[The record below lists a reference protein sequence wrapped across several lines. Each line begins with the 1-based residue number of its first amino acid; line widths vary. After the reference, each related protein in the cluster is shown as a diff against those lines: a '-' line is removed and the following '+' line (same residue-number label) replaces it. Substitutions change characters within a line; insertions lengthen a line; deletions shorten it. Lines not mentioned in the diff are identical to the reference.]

1 MESMLDHEPNG
12 VASLKATG
20 TGPLGPDPDRTVQ
33 RRLLW
38 GLAIALVW
46 RLLLAALPGGLKF
59 DLDTFAAWGLQAADR
74 GLASLYAPGQF
85 CDYPPLWLMVLGGL
99 GMLGRSFDGAHAA
112 SFVIHGV
119 KVLAGLADLAT
130 AWLLFHLLRGR
141 VSRRTALAASLGYA
155 FNPATWF
162 VSGVWGQIDGVVTL
176 VALIGT
182 MMILGAAPLGGMAV
196 ASLALLVKPQALFT
210 LVLAPLAGWF
220 RLPWRVWPMGAGI
233 AAVLTTFA
241 MMPFTGIGPGGIPA
255 LVQRMAGSTT
265 TYDGST
271 INAFNLWTV
280 TSLRNGTV
288 MWGAQ
293 FSDTRLLPGLTPSWL
308 AWLVVPVLGAVLI
321 RSLGGIRGLSWLKGG
336 GLLAGLAVLLAVL
349 LGRMSHAALGL
360 CLVAG
365 VTGWVGTWVWKR
377 RDEGWGPI
385 WLGGACLVLGVF
397 LLATRMHERYG
408 FPAVALLTL
417 AAAHNRGLGLHLSAF
432 SATTFLNLGYVYL
445 YYMAPSTFEAIPP
458 GLRSG
463 VIIGCVLANMALF
476 GDLLAQLATPATH
489 RIAPGEEA
497 FPVRLAPRSAA
508 VAEAWGRWDTWAA
521 AAAGGLFFL
530 MGLWRLGTPDEQI
543 FDEVYHARTAQEYL
557 RDIDPYEWTHPPLA
571 KLAISLGIRL
581 FGMHGFGWRLPSLV
595 AGGLA
600 LAVFFVLAR
609 RMLGT
614 RRPALLATLL
624 LGLDGVFWVQS
635 RVAMTNIHV
644 LLFMLVASWCVWEF
658 TRRGQER
665 WLVGAAAALGASL
678 ATRWSSLY
686 AGLWLAAWV
695 AIWVI
700 GFERPRRPV
709 KDIVALALRT
719 TLSWTLIPAMV
730 YLLCYIPY
738 YGAHAHSVQEWLTR
752 LWELQQRMWGY
763 HANLHASH
771 SYACPWWQWPL
782 MLRPTWYYF
791 HDWKNGTISGIV
803 CLGNP
808 TLWWASVP
816 ALAATAVLAVRR
828 RWTAGAFLALMGFG
842 MWLPWAVQPR
852 SLTFMHY
859 MFETMP
865 FAAIAIAA
873 LVFELGER
881 LRLVGPTPAPEGASP
896 EATGPVVS
904 WFQNPHPLLLPSLYG
919 LATVLLFAWFYPLW
933 TGLPVVQTFYR
944 AHIWLRTWI

>member
-1 MESMLDHEPNG
+1 MLEHEPNRLP
-12 VASLKATG
+12 SLKATG
-20 TGPLGPDPDRTVQ
+20 TGPLGPDPDRTIQ
-33 RRLLW
+33 KRLIT
-38 GLAIALVW
+38 GLALALVL
-46 RLLLAALPGGLKF
+46 RFILAAWPGGLKF
-59 DLDTFAAWGLQAADR
+59 DLDTFAAWGLQAADH
-74 GLASLYAPGQF
+74 GLSSLYSPGQF
-85 CDYPPLWLMVLGGL
+85 CDYPPLWLYVLGGL
-99 GMLGRSFDGAHAA
+99 GLLGRSFDPAHAA
-112 SFVIHGV
+112 GFIIHGI
-119 KVLAGLADLAT
+119 KAIAGLADIAT
-130 AWLLFHLLRGR
+130 AWLIFHLLRGR
-141 VSRRTALAASLGYA
+141 VSRRTALGASLGYA

-162 VSGVWGQIDGVVTL
+162 VSGIWGQIDGVVTL
-176 VALIGT
+176 VALVAT
-182 MMILGAAPLGGMAV
+182 TLILGAAPLRGMAV
-196 ASLALLVKPQALFT
+196 ATAALLVKPQALFT
-210 LVLAPLAGWF
+210 LALIPLAGWF
-220 RLPWRVWPMGAGI
+220 RLPLRAWPIGALQ
-233 AAVLTTFA
+233 ATVLTTVL
-241 MMPFTGIGPGGIPA
+241 MLPFTGSLVGGIPT
-255 LVQRMAGSTT
+255 LFQRMLGSTA

-280 TSLRNGTV
+280 TSLRNGTI
-288 MWGAQ
+288 MWGES
-293 FSDTRLLPGLTPSWL
+293 FSDTRLLPGLAPARL
-308 AWLVVPVLGAVLI
+308 AWVAVPVLGTIAVQA
-321 RSLGGIRGLSWLKGG
+321 LGGLRKLSWMTGASLLT
-336 GLLAGLAVLLAVL
+336 GLGVLLVVL
-349 LGRMSHAALGL
+349 LGKMSHAGLGL
-360 CLVAG
+360 CLATG
-365 VTGWVGTWVWKR
+365 VVGWVAYWVWQR
-377 RDEGWGPI
+377 REEGWGPV

-408 FPAVALLTL
+408 FPALALLTL
-417 AAAHNRGLGLHLSAF
+417 AAAHNRGLGLHLSVF

-445 YYMAPSTFEAIPP
+445 YYMASSTFQAIPP
-458 GLRSG
+458 GLRSA
-463 VIIGCVLANMALF
+463 VIIGSVLANMALF
-476 GDLLAQLATPATH
+476 GDLLAQLATPATS
-489 RIAPGEEA
+489 RQAPGEEG
-497 FPVRLAPRSAA
+497 FPFKLIPRPALL
-508 VAEAWGRWDTWAA
+508 VEAWDRRDTWI
-521 AAAGGLFFL
+521 AAGSGALFFL
-530 MGLWRLGTPDEQI
+530 MGLWRLGAPDEQI

-571 KLAISLGIRL
+571 KLVISLGIRA
-581 FGMHGFGWRLPSLV
+581 FGMHGIGWRLPSLV

-609 RMLGT
+609 RMLGV

-644 LLFMLVASWCVWEF
+644 LLFMLLASWCVWEF

-686 AGLWLAAWV
+686 AGLWLALWV
-695 AIWVI
+695 AVWVI
-700 GFERPRRPV
+700 GFEQPRRSPGA
-709 KDIVALALRT
+709 IVTLALRT
-719 TLSWTLIPAMV
+719 VATWTALPVAI

-738 YGAHAHSVQEWLTR
+738 YGAHAHGVQEWFTR

-771 SYACPWWQWPL
+771 AYACPWWQWPL

-816 ALAATAVLAVRR
+816 ALASVAVLAVRR
-828 RWTAGAFLALMGFG
+828 RWAAGAFLALMGFG

-873 LVFELGER
+873 LVFEFGARIR
-881 LRLVGPTPAPEGASP
+881 LTTAPPVAEGSDAPLVT
-896 EATGPVVS
+896 
-904 WFQNPHPLLLPSLYG
+904 WFKEPHPLLIPSIY
-919 LATVLLFAWFYPLW
+919 AAVTVLLFGWFYPLW
-933 TGLPVVQTFYR
+933 TGLPVLQAFYR